1 MKGPYWKNCHK
12 YSLCIIRKLGGAENI
27 SQDVKYL
34 LFLYQS
40 QLECKYTF

>member
-12 YSLCIIRKLGGAENI
+12 YSLYIIRKLGGAENI
-27 SQDVKYL
+27 SQDVECL

>member
-12 YSLCIIRKLGGAENI
+12 YYLYIIRKLGGAENI
-27 SQDVKYL
+27 SQDVKCL